1 MTGRIPAR
9 ALRLA
14 AAGFG
19 AAAMLAM
26 SAGAASASETLYS
39 NQPAAKPKPG
49 NLVSQAF
56 EATSTSEF
64 GGEVELAGGPHIA
77 QSVQIGMSSWACE
90 TGTWTGPSE
99 CITAKGAKF
108 EWPLTVNIYNVG
120 PANTIGSLIKSVT
133 QTVKIPY
140 RPSQNNKKCT
150 GESAGAWWDMYAKEC
165 FHGKFA
171 KVSLKLGK
179 VSLPAQVIVT
189 VAYNTS
195 DYGAVPQRP
204 QPCNSTTA
212 GCPYDSLNVAV
223 AEPATETAT
232 PTVGSDP
239 APADA
244 YLSSTWGG
252 AYCDGGLAGTGSLRP
267 DLGCWLG
274 YQPLIAIKGM

>member
-9 ALRLA
+9 ARRMV

-26 SAGAASASETLYS
+26 SAGAASAAETLYS
-39 NQPAAKPKPG
+39 NQPGKPTPG
-49 NLVSQAF
+49 NVVSQAF

-64 GGEVELAGGPHIA
+64 GGEVELAGGAHIG
-77 QSVQIGMSSWACE
+77 QSIQIGMSSWACE

-108 EWPLTVNIYNVG
+108 EWPLTVNLYNVG

-150 GESAGAWWDMYAKEC
+150 GESAGGWYDMASKEC
-165 FHGKFA
+165 FHGKYA

-195 DYGAVPQRP
+195 DYGAAPQRP

-212 GCPYDSLNVAV
+212 GCPYDSLNVGLTEPPSVAPAV
-223 AEPATETAT
+223 
-232 PTVGSDP
+232 GGYP

-244 YLSSTWGG
+244 FLSSTWGG
-252 AYCDGGLAGTGSLRP
+252 AYCDGGLLGTGSLRP
-267 DLGCWLG
+267 DTGCWLG
-274 YQPLIAIKGM
+274 YQPLIEIKGM